1 MIAIVAAFATALVLG
16 LLASYGCRP
25 VFDAPVFTRRNYRD
39 VELPTAMGLVIALVV
54 ATCVAVQQLVL
65 ELFSSWFRSGSSGWD
80 ELSYHG
86 PTLVG
91 LCVGFGLLGLLDD
104 LAGVGES
111 GGFRG
116 HLRAAAHGRIT
127 TGMIKLVG
135 GPVVAVAVL
144 GGSLLTSSPLGL
156 LRDAAVVALVANLA
170 NLFDRAP
177 GRTIKFG
184 LVCFVLLVAV
194 SRRSAMATPALAL
207 GASAALL
214 PGDLA
219 EEFML
224 GDAGSNVI
232 GAALGFGIVV
242 GTSPTWRWVVLVVAV
257 VANLASEVV
266 SFSKVIDSIGPL
278 RWLDRLGSA
287 RGS

>member
-1 MIAIVAAFATALVLG
+1 M
-16 LLASYGCRP
+16 
-25 VFDAPVFTRRNYRD
+25 
-39 VELPTAMGLVIALVV
+39 
-54 ATCVAVQQLVL
+54 
-65 ELFSSWFRSGSSGWD
+65 
-80 ELSYHG
+80 
-86 PTLVG
+86 
-91 LCVGFGLLGLLDD
+91 
-104 LAGVGES
+104 
-111 GGFRG
+111 
-116 HLRAAAHGRIT
+116 
-127 TGMIKLVG
+127 
-135 GPVVAVAVL
+135 
-144 GGSLLTSSPLGL
+144 GL

-242 GTSPTWRWVVLVVAV
+242 GISPTWRWVVLVVAV